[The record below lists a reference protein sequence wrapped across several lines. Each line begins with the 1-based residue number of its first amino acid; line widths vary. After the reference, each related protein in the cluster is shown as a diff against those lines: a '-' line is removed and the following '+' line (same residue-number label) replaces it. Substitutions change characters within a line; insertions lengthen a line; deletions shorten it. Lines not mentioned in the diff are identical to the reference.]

1 MLITNKKNENP
12 KKYCLNWKINRN
24 HLKKKKIKIRRQIE
38 ECKNI
43 LFHLDL

>member
-24 HLKKKKIKIRRQIE
+24 HLKKKKKLKSEDRLKNVKISYSI
-38 ECKNI
+38 
-43 LFHLDL
+43 

>member
-24 HLKKKKIKIRRQIE
+24 HLKKTKK
-38 ECKNI
+38 N
-43 LFHLDL
+43 